1 MAPRLRYGVLLA
13 VVLVFAALA
22 AWNLPKL
29 TLQNQL
35 TAFFPSAE
43 TADQSVLFDALKHS
57 LNQDRSQQPLMVSVQ
72 LPLSVNVTPN
82 DAAAISQTLARALR
96 DQSWVAEVRNAPSS
110 ISAWN
115 RTPLRE
121 YRYLLTDFDLEALP
135 SRLDDL
141 WQAWQIGLV
150 MDKPTALSD
159 PTQQWFHYLGQSRF
173 QQAVPTISGVWGE
186 MTPSSDAQLE
196 SMQLL
201 LLVTFKP
208 VALASHLQAVEP
220 LLRTALQ
227 TAGVSEA
234 GVSEVDQ
241 AGVKIV
247 LSNAAW
253 IAQQAR
259 HDIEQD
265 VKWLSAIA
273 TLLVLG
279 FLFWVFRRPLW
290 VLLSFVPL
298 AAGTLLGALAVQ
310 AVFGALEAMTLAL
323 GVVLIGVAVDYPIHA
338 LSALRQS
345 PQQAWRNWP
354 VIRLGALS
362 SLVGLGSLMWLDI
375 PGVQQMGLF
384 AAVGLLTAL
393 GMTRLILWVLAPA
406 TSLPM
411 SATMKDADP
420 ALVSISEGWKWMG
433 LAVLVMA
440 VLWWKPI
447 VWQDDLASLSPVPPS
462 LLQQDGD
469 LRQAF
474 RQPEASQFL
483 LVQADSMQALLQRQE
498 ALSASLA
505 QLKTDG
511 VIQGWLGL
519 SDWLPS
525 LQRQAQRLSALPSD
539 DALNSALAQSD
550 TPLQPNHFQSFVQ
563 SVEASSTLPPLD
575 WPRFETL
582 ALDWQ
587 QALWPTLVTETA
599 HGVVGKIL
607 LQGVTQPARLADWS
621 EAQDVLYFNQRSL
634 VAESVAQLRWELVW
648 GLFGLLLVF
657 GLGLR
662 LATTGFAQAWQILL
676 PVVFGLGLSLVSLS
690 LFGQAVTVFHLLA
703 GFLVVAI
710 GLDYSLFARQA
721 KLESGTSR
729 KPHNGGDAMQSVTIA
744 WMTTILTFGCLLWTS
759 IPILVAIGQTLVIGV
774 IWVYLLARWQNRV

>member
-1 MAPRLRYGVLLA
+1 MAQRSRYGVLLA
-13 VVLVFAALA
+13 VVLVFGALA
-22 AWNLPKL
+22 AWSLPKL

-35 TAFFPSAE
+35 TAFFPPAE
-43 TADQSVLFDALKHS
+43 TADQAVLFDSLKQS

-72 LPLSVNVTPN
+72 IPLNVNITLN
-82 DAAAISQTLARALR
+82 DAAAISQTLATALR
-96 DQSWVAEVRNAPSS
+96 DQSWVAGVRNAPSS
-110 ISAWN
+110 VSTWN
-115 RTPLRE
+115 RAPLRE
-121 YRYLLTDFDLEALP
+121 YRYLMTDFDLETLP

-141 WQAWQIGLV
+141 WQAWQMGLV
-150 MDKPTALSD
+150 LDKATALSD
-159 PTQQWFHYLGQSRF
+159 PTQQWFRYLGQSRF
-173 QQAVPTISGVWGE
+173 QQAVPSVAGVWGE
-186 MTPSSDAQLE
+186 ASPSSDEQPE
-196 SMQLL
+196 FIQLL
-201 LLVTFKP
+201 FLVTFKP
-208 VALASHLQAVEP
+208 AALASHLQAVEP
-220 LLRTALQ
+220 VLRAALVKS
-227 TAGVSEA
+227 GVPEM
-234 GVSEVDQ
+234 DR
-241 AGVKIV
+241 AGVKIAV
-247 LSNAAW
+247 SNVAW

-265 VKWLSAIA
+265 VKWLSVIA

-279 FLFWVFRRPLW
+279 FLFWTFRRPLW
-290 VLLSFVPL
+290 VFLSFVPL
-298 AAGTLLGALAVQ
+298 ATGTLLGTLAVQ
-310 AVFGALEAMTLAL
+310 TVFGSIEAMTLAL

-338 LSALRQS
+338 LAALGQS

-362 SLVGLGSLMWLDI
+362 SLVGLGSLMWLGI

-393 GMTRLILWVLAPA
+393 GMTRFILWVLSPV
-406 TSLPM
+406 TSIPTAVKM
-411 SATMKDADP
+411 ADTDP
-420 ALVSISEGWKWMG
+420 ALATVRDGWKWMG
-433 LAVLVMA
+433 LTALVLA

-483 LVQADSMQALLQRQE
+483 LVPADSMQTLLQRQE
-498 ALSASLA
+498 ALSAGLA

-511 VIQGWLGL
+511 IIQGWLGL

-525 LQRQAQRLSALPSD
+525 LQCQAQRLSALPSA
-539 DALNSALAQSD
+539 DALNSALAKSD
-550 TPLQPNHFQSFVQ
+550 TPLQPKHFQSFAQ
-563 SVEASSTLPPLD
+563 SVQASSTLPPLD

-587 QALWPTLVTETA
+587 QALLPTLVTETA
-599 HGVVGKIL
+599 NGVVGKIL
-607 LQGVTQPARLADWS
+607 LQGVTRSASLADWS

-634 VAESVAQLRWELVW
+634 VAESVAQLRWELAW
-648 GLFGLLLVF
+648 GLFGLLWVF
-657 GLGLR
+657 VLGLR
-662 LATTGFAQAWQILL
+662 LATASFAQAWRMLL
-676 PVVFGLGLSLVSLS
+676 PVVFGLGATLASLS

-729 KPHNGGDAMQSVTIA
+729 EPHDGGDAMQSVTIA

-759 IPILVAIGQTLVIGV
+759 IPILVAIGQTLVVGV

>member
-1 MAPRLRYGVLLA
+1 MAQRSRYGVLLA
-13 VVLVFAALA
+13 VVLVFGALA
-22 AWNLPKL
+22 AWSLPKL

-35 TAFFPSAE
+35 TVFFPPAE
-43 TADQSVLFDALKHS
+43 TADQAVLFDSLKQS

-82 DAAAISQTLARALR
+82 DAAAISQTLAAVLR
-96 DQSWVAEVRNAPSS
+96 DQSWVAGVRNAPSPV
-110 ISAWN
+110 SAWN
-115 RTPLRE
+115 QAPLRE

-141 WQAWQIGLV
+141 WQAWQMGLV
-150 MDKPTALSD
+150 LDKATALSD
-159 PTQQWFHYLGQSRF
+159 PTQQWFRYLGQSRV
-173 QQAVPTISGVWGE
+173 QQAVPSVAGVWGE
-186 MTPSSDAQLE
+186 TTPSSDEQPE
-196 SMQLL
+196 FIQLL
-201 LLVTFKP
+201 FLVTFKP
-208 VALASHLQAVEP
+208 AALASHLQAVEP
-220 LLRTALQ
+220 VLRAALVKS
-227 TAGVSEA
+227 GVP
-234 GVSEVDQ
+234 EVDRV
-241 AGVKIV
+241 GVKIAV
-247 LSNAAW
+247 SNVAW

-265 VKWLSAIA
+265 VKWLSVIA

-279 FLFWVFRRPLW
+279 FLFWTFRRPLW
-290 VLLSFVPL
+290 VFLSFVPL
-298 AAGTLLGALAVQ
+298 AAGTLLGALTVQ
-310 AVFGALEAMTLAL
+310 TVFGSIEAMTLAL

-338 LSALRQS
+338 LAALRQS

-362 SLVGLGSLMWLDI
+362 SLVGLGSLMWLGI

-393 GMTRLILWVLAPA
+393 GMTRFMLWVLSPV
-406 TSLPM
+406 TSIPTAVKM
-411 SATMKDADP
+411 ADTDP
-420 ALVSISEGWKWMG
+420 ALATVRDGWKWMG
-433 LAVLVMA
+433 LTALVLA

-462 LLQQDGD
+462 LLQQDAD

-483 LVQADSMQALLQRQE
+483 LVPADSMQTLLQRQE
-498 ALSASLA
+498 ALSAGLA

-511 VIQGWLGL
+511 IIQGWLGL

-525 LQRQAQRLSALPSD
+525 LQRQAQRLSALPSA
-539 DALNSALAQSD
+539 DALNSALAKSD
-550 TPLQPNHFQSFVQ
+550 TPLQSKHFQSFVQ
-563 SVEASSTLPPLD
+563 SVQASSTLPLLD

-587 QALWPTLVTETA
+587 QALLPTLVTETA
-599 HGVVGKIL
+599 NGVVGKIL
-607 LQGVTQPARLADWS
+607 LQGVTRSASLADWS
-621 EAQDVLYFNQRSL
+621 EAQGVLYFNQRSL
-634 VAESVAQLRWELVW
+634 VAESVTQLRWELAW
-648 GLFGLLLVF
+648 GLFGLLWVF
-657 GLGLR
+657 VLGLR
-662 LATTGFAQAWQILL
+662 LATASFAQAWRILL
-676 PVVFGLGLSLVSLS
+676 PVVFGLGLSLASLS
-690 LFGQAVTVFHLLA
+690 VFGQAVTVFHLLA

-721 KLESGTSR
+721 RQQAQASQEVPQR
-729 KPHNGGDAMQSVTIA
+729 DDAMSSVTIA
-744 WMTTILTFGCLLWTS
+744 LMTTILTFGCLLWTS
-759 IPILVAIGQTLVIGV
+759 IPILVAIGQTLVVGV

>member
-1 MAPRLRYGVLLA
+1 MAQRSRYGVLLA
-13 VVLVFAALA
+13 VVLVFGALA
-22 AWNLPKL
+22 AWSLPKL

-35 TAFFPSAE
+35 TAFFPPAE
-43 TADQSVLFDALKHS
+43 TTDQAVLFDSLKQS

-82 DAAAISQTLARALR
+82 DAAVISQTLATALR
-96 DQSWVAEVRNAPSS
+96 DQSWVAEVRNAPSPV
-110 ISAWN
+110 SAWN
-115 RTPLRE
+115 QAPLRE
-121 YRYLLTDFDLEALP
+121 YRYLLTDFDLETLP

-141 WQAWQIGLV
+141 WQAWQMGLV
-150 MDKPTALSD
+150 LDKTTALSD
-159 PTQQWFHYLGQSRF
+159 PTQQWFRYLGQSRV
-173 QQAVPTISGVWGE
+173 QQAVPTLSGVWGE
-186 MTPSSDAQLE
+186 VEAAEGPSELAQSDA
-196 SMQLL
+196 MQLL
-201 LLVTFKP
+201 FLVTFKP
-208 VALASHLQAVEP
+208 AALASHLQAVEP
-220 LLRTALQ
+220 VLRAALVKS
-227 TAGVSEA
+227 GVPEMDR
-234 GVSEVDQ
+234 V
-241 AGVKIV
+241 GVKIV
-247 LSNAAW
+247 VSNVAW

-265 VKWLSAIA
+265 VKWLSVIA

-279 FLFWVFRRPLW
+279 FLFWTFRRPLW
-290 VLLSFVPL
+290 VFLSFVPL
-298 AAGTLLGALAVQ
+298 AAGTLLGALTVQ
-310 AVFGALEAMTLAL
+310 AVFGTIEAMTLAL

-338 LSALRQS
+338 LAALRQS

-393 GMTRLILWVLAPA
+393 GMTRFILWVLSPV
-406 TSLPM
+406 TSLPTAVKM
-411 SATMKDADP
+411 DGRDQAVPTVRD
-420 ALVSISEGWKWMG
+420 GWKWMG
-433 LAVLVMA
+433 LTALVLA
-440 VLWWKPI
+440 LLWWKPI

-462 LLQQDGD
+462 LLQQDAD

-483 LVQADSMQALLQRQE
+483 LVPADSMQTLLQRQE
-498 ALSASLA
+498 ALTASLA

-525 LQRQAQRLSALPSD
+525 VQRQAQRLSALPSA

-550 TPLQPNHFQSFVQ
+550 TSLQPKHFQSFVQ
-563 SVEASSTLPPLD
+563 GLKASSTLPPLD

-587 QALWPTLVTETA
+587 QALLPTLITETA
-599 HGVVGKIL
+599 NGVVGKIL
-607 LQGVTQPARLADWS
+607 LQGVTRPASLADWS
-621 EAQDVLYFNQRSL
+621 EAQGILYFNQRSL
-634 VAESVAQLRWELVW
+634 VAESVTQLRWELAW

-657 GLGLR
+657 VLGLR
-662 LATTGFAQAWQILL
+662 LATASFAQAWRILL

-690 LFGQAVTVFHLLA
+690 VFGQAVTVFHLLA

-710 GLDYSLFARQA
+710 GLDYSLFAHQARQQIQA
-721 KLESGTSR
+721 SQEVPQR
-729 KPHNGGDAMQSVTIA
+729 DDAMSSVTIA
-744 WMTTILTFGCLLWTS
+744 LMTTILTFGCLLWTS
-759 IPILVAIGQTLVIGV
+759 IPILVAIGQTLVVGV

>member
-1 MAPRLRYGVLLA
+1 MAPRSRYGVLLA
-13 VVLVFAALA
+13 VVLVFGALA
-22 AWNLPKL
+22 AWSLPKL

-35 TAFFPSAE
+35 TAFFPPAE
-43 TADQSVLFDALKHS
+43 TADQSVLFDSLKQS

-72 LPLSVNVTPN
+72 LPLSESVSSN
-82 DAAAISQTLARALR
+82 DAAAISQTLASALR
-96 DQSWVAEVRNAPSS
+96 DQSWVAGVRNAPSPV
-110 ISAWN
+110 SAWN
-115 RTPLRE
+115 QAPLRE
-121 YRYLLTDFDLEALP
+121 YRYLLTDFDLETLP

-141 WQAWQIGLV
+141 WQAWQMGLV
-150 MDKPTALSD
+150 LDKATALSD
-159 PTQQWFHYLGQSRF
+159 PTQQWFRYLGQSRF
-173 QQAVPTISGVWGE
+173 QQAVPSVAGVWGE
-186 MTPSSDAQLE
+186 TTPSSDEQPE
-196 SMQLL
+196 SIQLL
-201 LLVTFKP
+201 FLVTFKP
-208 VALASHLQAVEP
+208 AALASYLQAVEP
-220 LLRTALQ
+220 VLRAALVKS
-227 TAGVSEA
+227 GVPEM
-234 GVSEVDQ
+234 DR

-247 LSNAAW
+247 VSNVAW

-265 VKWLSAIA
+265 VKWLSVIA

-279 FLFWVFRRPLW
+279 FLFWTFRRPLW
-290 VLLSFVPL
+290 VFLSFVPL
-298 AAGTLLGALAVQ
+298 ATGTLLGTLAVQ
-310 AVFGALEAMTLAL
+310 TVFGSIEAMTLAL

-338 LSALRQS
+338 LAALRQS

-362 SLVGLGSLMWLDI
+362 SLVGLGSLMWLGI
-375 PGVQQMGLF
+375 PGVLQMGLF

-393 GMTRLILWVLAPA
+393 GMTRFMLWVLSPV
-406 TSLPM
+406 TSIPTAVKM
-411 SATMKDADP
+411 ADTDP
-420 ALVSISEGWKWMG
+420 ALATVRDGWKWMG
-433 LAVLVMA
+433 LTALVLA

-462 LLQQDGD
+462 LLQQDAD

-483 LVQADSMQALLQRQE
+483 LVPADSMQTLLQRQE
-498 ALSASLA
+498 ALTASLA

-525 LQRQAQRLSALPSD
+525 VQRQAQRLSALPSA

-550 TPLQPNHFQSFVQ
+550 TPLQSKHFQSFVQ
-563 SVEASSTLPPLD
+563 GLEASLTLSLLD

-587 QALWPTLVTETA
+587 QALLPTLVTETA
-599 HGVVGKIL
+599 NGVVGKIL
-607 LQGVTQPARLADWS
+607 LQGVTRPASLADWS
-621 EAQDVLYFNQRSL
+621 EAQGVLYFNQRSL
-634 VAESVAQLRWELVW
+634 VAESVTQLRWELAW
-648 GLFGLLLVF
+648 GLFGLLWVF
-657 GLGLR
+657 VLGLR
-662 LATTGFAQAWQILL
+662 LATASFAQAWRILL
-676 PVVFGLGLSLVSLS
+676 PVVFGLGLSLASLS
-690 LFGQAVTVFHLLA
+690 VFGQAVTVFHLLA

-721 KLESGTSR
+721 RQQAQASQETPQQDDPMS
-729 KPHNGGDAMQSVTIA
+729 SVTIA
-744 WMTTILTFGCLLWTS
+744 LMTTILTFGCLLWTS
-759 IPILVAIGQTLVIGV
+759 IPILVAIGQTLVVGV